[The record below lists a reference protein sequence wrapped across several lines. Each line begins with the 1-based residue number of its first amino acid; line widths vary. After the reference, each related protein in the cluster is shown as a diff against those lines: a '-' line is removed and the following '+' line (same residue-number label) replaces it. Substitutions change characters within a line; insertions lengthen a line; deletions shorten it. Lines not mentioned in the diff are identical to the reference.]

1 MPPAN
6 IGRKAVEKTIIKE
19 ELPME
24 TLRKTVR
31 VKMRDITE
39 QESTGKLIHHQSM
52 ELKRTDE
59 KAETGLNRVV
69 SFIGAER
76 PKMVDKHVAS

>member
-39 QESTGKLIHHQSM
+39 
-52 ELKRTDE
+52 
-59 KAETGLNRVV
+59 
-69 SFIGAER
+69 
-76 PKMVDKHVAS
+76 